1 MRVFLK
7 RLVCL
12 VCCYVSV
19 QAAVAQDVDASLAAA
34 YKRDQSVREEVVALF
49 RLVNEGHVGL
59 VDSLVDA
66 SERMERID
74 SENIRL
80 VQSLLDKGFPKGLDE
95 SSYEAIWIIVDHADV
110 AVQEQYLP
118 VMKKAARKGLI
129 SANSLATLCD
139 RIDLYRGRCQ
149 KYGTQSYAVVVD
161 GENVCYIWPV
171 KRPRRV
177 DALRRRIG
185 ICPMSEYVEILRST
199 TGGAVVYNPYLTM
212 RDMRR
217 ILEANG
223 VVIIDE

>member
-1 MRVFLK
+1 MRMFLK

-12 VCCYVSV
+12 LCCYVSV

-80 VQSLLDKGFPKGLDE
+80 VQSFLAKGFPKGLDE

-139 RIDLYRGRCQ
+139 RIDMYRGRRQ
-149 KYGTQSYAVVVD
+149 KYGTQSCMVVVD

-171 KRPRRV
+171 RYRQRV
-177 DALRRRIG
+177 DVLRSRIG
-185 ICPMSEYVEILRST
+185 TCSMDEYVELLRST
-199 TGGAVVYNPYLTM
+199 TSGTVVYDPYLTM